1 MTKQIIALAS
11 ATLTML
17 SLTGCNSNQKHIEN
31 TARFYLEAMGN
42 YRIDEATPYSTSFT
56 RENTLPLAKKL
67 TERTDPEYI
76 QSNTPADI
84 TIKGSKRLTDTSAR
98 VYYHKHTPI
107 TEQDDSLT
115 LFLEDGKWLV
125 DVRFKFLPIP
135 LFDSI
140 PPRIKHGNQPMED
153 SILLR
158 GEYHSIKELRQ
169 TRRAI
174 QK

>member
-1 MTKQIIALAS
+1 MSKLFISLAS
-11 ATLTML
+11 AILAIL
-17 SLTGCNSNQKHIEN
+17 LLNGCNSNQGQIEK
-31 TARFYLEAMGN
+31 TARCYLEAMGN
-42 YRIDEATPYSTSFT
+42 YRIDEAIPYSTSFT
-56 RENTLPLAKKL
+56 RENTLPIAKKL
-67 TERTDPEYI
+67 TEGTDPEYI

-84 TIKGSKRLTDTSAR
+84 TIKGYKQLTDTSAR

-115 LFLEDGKWLV
+115 LLLEGGKWLV
-125 DVRFKFLPIP
+125 DVRIKVLPFP
-135 LFDSI
+135 LSDSI
-140 PPRIKHGNQPMED
+140 PSRIKHGNQPMED